1 MTEKPGYGTLLANG
15 TVRSTQRTGKMS
27 LFSAFPGTRTRNGP
41 PTGGGDEEVEKQS
54 SHRQDVYEGADL
66 RWKGHEASSFVDD
79 RIRNNGVTFTIRD
92 RVQYNS
98 PAAFMWNGQNYLVKM
113 SHDLDFLDDAIMSF
127 PVGAWLEF
135 SARSNPFLVPPVGH
149 YARKEALRLEGEEP
163 IEKFSSRRQQQPD
176 KGLHRHR
183 HGRHNEGSSNGRCN
197 PRSYANVGDSSTPPC
212 QRHNTQERQEFC
224 NGRNGSCV
232 PNTTAL
238 EHGILP
244 TAAESNQRSGFTVD
258 QEQELAVKGGGGK
271 YTYGGTEMMKTR
283 IGSPP
288 KSNHWTA
295 RGLGDLDEELKM
307 FPLSKLD
314 EREVQWKGGG
324 DLDAPLVPP
333 LPELIV
339 QKALGAADELE
350 KERSSEIIGKFKAR
364 GVAANSESIAW
375 ILREPR
381 LEYASRMEWLISRS
395 CKEGLREYLKMRH
408 VGITNELVTN
418 HWHCRSA

>member
-1 MTEKPGYGTLLANG
+1 MKRELTHDAKSQPGQDARPRSSEPRRRIAGVTMELEVLEAIIIRERMITTLWRLIKRLRQHCFKLQDCLRREQKFRRRYAEAPPDVFVSNTAAARTTLRLGQQELRVVLAHLRAISLETVKAIIEWRTTLSMTEKPGYGTLLANG

-183 HGRHNEGSSNGRCN
+183 HGRHNEGSSNG
-197 PRSYANVGDSSTPPC
+197 
-212 QRHNTQERQEFC
+212 
-224 NGRNGSCV
+224 
-232 PNTTAL
+232 
-238 EHGILP
+238 
-244 TAAESNQRSGFTVD
+244 
-258 QEQELAVKGGGGK
+258 
-271 YTYGGTEMMKTR
+271 
-283 IGSPP
+283 
-288 KSNHWTA
+288 
-295 RGLGDLDEELKM
+295 
-307 FPLSKLD
+307 
-314 EREVQWKGGG
+314 
-324 DLDAPLVPP
+324 
-333 LPELIV
+333 
-339 QKALGAADELE
+339 
-350 KERSSEIIGKFKAR
+350 
-364 GVAANSESIAW
+364 
-375 ILREPR
+375 
-381 LEYASRMEWLISRS
+381 
-395 CKEGLREYLKMRH
+395 
-408 VGITNELVTN
+408 
-418 HWHCRSA
+418 